1 MQVDSQKSVG
11 LHVAVEGSSLGRLRL
26 TLTSELLTASTALK
40 VSCYCSEENSKA
52 HDEIIFVMEG
62 VELG

>member
-1 MQVDSQKSVG
+1 MQVDSQKSVR
-11 LHVAVEGSSLGRLRL
+11 LYVAVEDSSLRL
-26 TLTSELLTASTALK
+26 TLTSELLIASTALK

-52 HDEIIFVMEG
+52 YDEIIFDMEV